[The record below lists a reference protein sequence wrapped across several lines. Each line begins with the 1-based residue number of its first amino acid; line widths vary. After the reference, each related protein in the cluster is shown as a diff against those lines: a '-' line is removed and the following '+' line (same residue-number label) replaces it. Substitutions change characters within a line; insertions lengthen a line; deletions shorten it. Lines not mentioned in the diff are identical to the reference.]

1 MRYSGLSSCP
11 CVCACLSYLWS
22 LSAVCL
28 TEKLMNLWV
37 VESGEFAHAHFL
49 FHLFLVQSCSTF
61 SKYLIIAQIRPLVL
75 CFVVVNIS
83 TFIWPSVS
91 SVETQLVKF
100 FFWNYICCSLVFQIL
115 HKESLTAP
123 DRRGVYQVWLESVT
137 VEPLVSDHPRV
148 QEKWSL
154 MRGGRLRE

>member
-28 TEKLMNLWV
+28 TEKLMSLWV
-37 VESGEFAHAHFL
+37 VESGEFAHAHIL

-61 SKYLIIAQIRPLVL
+61 SKYLIIAQIRLLVL
-75 CFVVVNIS
+75 CFVVVNRS

-91 SVETQLVKF
+91 SLETQLVKF
-100 FFWNYICCSLVFQIL
+100 FFFLKLYMLLSRVPNTAQRITDCSRQ
-115 HKESLTAP
+115 E
-123 DRRGVYQVWLESVT
+123 RGV
-137 VEPLVSDHPRV
+137 P
-148 QEKWSL
+148 SL
-154 MRGGRLRE
+154 IRISYS